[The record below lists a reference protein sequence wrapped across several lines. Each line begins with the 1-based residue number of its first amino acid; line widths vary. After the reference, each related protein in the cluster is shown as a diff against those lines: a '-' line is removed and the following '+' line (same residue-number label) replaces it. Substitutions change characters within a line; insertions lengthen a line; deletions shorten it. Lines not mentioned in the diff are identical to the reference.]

1 MKMKK
6 VILVLIL
13 ISTILA
19 PNVKAQET
27 VMDEINYNQL
37 EKFIQMAKD
46 YYPQRKIL
54 AEQESQAKNSIVMSS
69 LSYLDL
75 FSGSYYYRPEKR
87 QALNPENP
95 YVTNGFQLSVSFN
108 LGSYLQKPFQ
118 SKNDRSNLEIVKLER
133 QMYDTE
139 LEKEVK
145 NRYYNYILQLKELK
159 LKTEAAQDVNT
170 TVQNM
175 TSRFEKGEISLE
187 EYNSG
192 RSALSEAGSTRMQAE
207 INYLRAK
214 DDLEEII
221 GTELADATNLNN

>member
-1 MKMKK
+1 MKRAT
-6 VILVLIL
+6 LVLIL
-13 ISTILA
+13 ISTIFA
-19 PNVKAQET
+19 PSVKAQET

-54 AEQESQAKNSIVMSS
+54 AEQETQAKNDLTMSN

-75 FSGSYYYRPEKR
+75 FNASYFYRPESR
-87 QALNPENP
+87 QALNVENP
-95 YVTNGFQLSVSFN
+95 YITNGFQFGINVN
-108 LGSYLQKPFQ
+108 LGSYLSKPFEA
-118 SKNDRSNLEIVKLER
+118 KNAKSDLEIAKLEK
-133 QMYDTE
+133 QIYDKE

-145 NRYYNYILQLKELK
+145 TRYYNYVLQLKELK
-159 LKTEAAQDVNT
+159 LKTIAAQDVST
-170 TVQNM
+170 TVQDITN
-175 TSRFEKGEISLE
+175 RFERGEMTLE

-192 RSALSEAGSTRMQAE
+192 RAALSEVGSTKIQTE

-221 GTELADATNLNN
+221 GTKLADATN

>member
-6 VILVLIL
+6 AIVVLIL
-13 ISTILA
+13 VFTILA
-19 PNVKAQET
+19 PSARAQET
-27 VMDEINYNQL
+27 IMDEINYNQL

-54 AEQESQAKNSIVMSS
+54 AEQESQAKNSLTMSS

-75 FSGSYYYRPEKR
+75 FSASYFYRPQNK
-87 QALNPENP
+87 QAINPENP
-95 YVTNGFQLSVSFN
+95 YITNGVQFGVNLN
-108 LGSYLQKPFQ
+108 LGGYLQKPFQ
-118 SKNDRSNLEIVKLER
+118 AKNARSNLEIVKLEK
-133 QMYDTE
+133 QVYDNE

-159 LKTEAAQDVNT
+159 LKTVAAQDVSG
-170 TVQNM
+170 TVQDLTN
-175 TSRFEKGEISLE
+175 RFEKGEITLD

-192 RSALSEAGSTRMQAE
+192 RASLSDAGSTKMQTE

-221 GTELADATNLNN
+221 GVKLTDVN

>member
-1 MKMKK
+1 MKK
-6 VILVLIL
+6 SILVLIL

-54 AEQESQAKNSIVMSS
+54 VEGEKQAKNDLTMAN

-75 FSGSYYYRPEKR
+75 FNANYYYRPQER
-87 QALNPENP
+87 QALDITNP
-95 YVTNGFQLSVSFN
+95 YITNGFQFGISIN
-108 LGSYLQKPFQ
+108 LGSYLQKPFET
-118 SKNDRSNLEIVKLER
+118 KNAKSDLAIAKLE
-133 QMYDTE
+133 QQVFDNQ

-159 LKTEAAQDVNT
+159 LKTVVAQEASGTLQDLTN
-170 TVQNM
+170 
-175 TSRFEKGEISLE
+175 RFERGEITLE
-187 EYNSG
+187 GYNNA
-192 RSALSEAGSTRMQAE
+192 RVALSEAGSVKIQTE
-207 INYLRAK
+207 VDYLRAK

-221 GTELADATNLNN
+221 GIKLADAIN

>member
-6 VILVLIL
+6 AILVLIL
-13 ISTILA
+13 ISAILA
-19 PNVKAQET
+19 PSVKAQET

-54 AEQESQAKNSIVMSS
+54 AEQESQAKNSLTMSS

-75 FSGSYYYRPEKR
+75 FSASYFYRPENK

-95 YVTNGFQLSVSFN
+95 YITNGVQFSVNMN

-118 SKNDRSNLEIVKLER
+118 SKNAKANLEIAKLEK
-133 QMYDTE
+133 QIYDTQ

-145 NRYYNYILQLKELK
+145 NRYYNYVLQLKELK
-159 LKTEAAQDVNT
+159 LKTIAAQDVSSN
-170 TVQNM
+170 VQDITN
-175 TSRFEKGEISLE
+175 RFERGEITLE

-192 RSALSEAGSTRMQAE
+192 RAALSEVGSTKIQTE
-207 INYLRAK
+207 VSYLRAK

-221 GTELADATNLNN
+221 GTKLADAIN

>member
-1 MKMKK
+1 MKRAT
-6 VILVLIL
+6 LVLIL
-13 ISTILA
+13 ISTIFA
-19 PNVKAQET
+19 PSVKAQET

-54 AEQESQAKNSIVMSS
+54 AEQETQAKNDLTMSN

-75 FSGSYYYRPEKR
+75 FNASYFYRPESR
-87 QALNPENP
+87 QALNVENP
-95 YVTNGFQLSVSFN
+95 YITNGFQFGININ
-108 LGSYLQKPFQ
+108 LGSYLSKPFEA
-118 SKNDRSNLEIVKLER
+118 KNAKSDLEIAKLEK
-133 QMYDTE
+133 QIYDKE

-145 NRYYNYILQLKELK
+145 TRYYNYVLQLKELK
-159 LKTEAAQDVNT
+159 LKTIAAQDVST
-170 TVQNM
+170 TVQDITN
-175 TSRFEKGEISLE
+175 RFERGEMTLE

-192 RSALSEAGSTRMQAE
+192 RAALSEVGSTKIQTE

-221 GTELADATNLNN
+221 GTKLADATN

>member
-95 YVTNGFQLSVSFN
+95 YVTNGFQLS
-108 LGSYLQKPFQ
+108 
-118 SKNDRSNLEIVKLER
+118 
-133 QMYDTE
+133 
-139 LEKEVK
+139 
-145 NRYYNYILQLKELK
+145 
-159 LKTEAAQDVNT
+159 
-170 TVQNM
+170 
-175 TSRFEKGEISLE
+175 
-187 EYNSG
+187 
-192 RSALSEAGSTRMQAE
+192 
-207 INYLRAK
+207 
-214 DDLEEII
+214 
-221 GTELADATNLNN
+221 